1 MDRLVMLILAAL
13 EQLAK
18 VAHKMD
24 YGDYRAAHT
33 GLQKALA
40 SANERAKNG

>member
-1 MDRLVMLILAAL
+1 MDRLVALILAAL
-13 EQLAK
+13 EQLSK
-18 VAHKMD
+18 VAHTME
-24 YGDYRAAHT
+24 GADYRAAHN